1 MAPTAAQRRAA
12 LGSAARWRATA
23 GRLALALALLSAG
36 EAEAQQRR
44 GRRRAPA
51 AEEPAAAPPAEAAP
65 AAPTGPVL
73 GPELPP
79 AAVGE
84 GTTGQGSGEGRVE
97 GQAAAPSAP
106 AAGAGPAPPR
116 EAEDETYDRLFGA
129 EPAGEAGEN
138 GEAAPKPAPKPPS
151 LPFESPVW
159 VWAVIVGLGLAWV
172 AGKVWE
178 RRRVVVAPASLRVIS
193 STPLGRDGH
202 ISVVEVKD
210 ADGALRRMLVGHGG
224 GAPRLIAELD
234 GLREFGAVEV
244 AAAPPPLR
252 GAEPER
258 AAASARASEGE
269 RLSAAG
275 RSAEG
280 ERAGPPSLAQ
290 DPPSRGAEAGRAG
303 GRGAPPRG
311 AAAGARPLAPR
322 SDLIAEVLAERGE
335 DEQDAVDDPP
345 DRPSGAYT
353 FRGLLG

>member
-1 MAPTAAQRRAA
+1 MSPTAAQRRAA
-12 LGSAARWRATA
+12 LGSAARWRAAA
-23 GRLALALALLSAG
+23 GRVALVLALFAVG

-44 GRRRAPA
+44 GRRRAAEAEQPA
-51 AEEPAAAPPAEAAP
+51 ATPSAEAAP
-65 AAPTGPVL
+65 LPPTGPVL

-84 GTTGQGSGEGRVE
+84 GSAAGAAPGSGQGGAE
-97 GQAAAPSAP
+97 GQAPAPLAPSGPSA
-106 AAGAGPAPPR
+106 AAGPVPPR

-129 EPAGEAGEN
+129 EPAGEAGE
-138 GEAAPKPAPKPPS
+138 AAPTPAPKPPS

-234 GLREFGAVEV
+234 GLREFGAVE
-244 AAAPPPLR
+244 AAA
-252 GAEPER
+252 
-258 AAASARASEGE
+258 
-269 RLSAAG
+269 
-275 RSAEG
+275 
-280 ERAGPPSLAQ
+280 
-290 DPPSRGAEAGRAG
+290 
-303 GRGAPPRG
+303 
-311 AAAGARPLAPR
+311 
-322 SDLIAEVLAERGE
+322 
-335 DEQDAVDDPP
+335 
-345 DRPSGAYT
+345 DRKSVV
-353 FRGLLG
+353 